1 MFRIGSL
8 KLSYTRTCPV
18 KSKRSPVFRAKT
30 KFATSAQLVSTAANI
45 AQKKYMGTLCQIC
58 GIFSSGKG
66 IANTHPFGCVLYK
79 EGLYCRIDA
88 AALFP
93 DGTGVGEL
101 TFLVSSRGNVF
112 FFNMLVVLILER
124 SCDTICSISI
134 GMPCLEMKSR
144 WWYGSQNARIDKK

>member
-18 KSKRSPVFRAKT
+18 KSKRSPVFRANT
-30 KFATSAQLVSTAANI
+30 WFATSAQLVSNAANI

-66 IANTHPFGCVLYK
+66 RAYTHPFGCVLYK
-79 EGLYCRIDA
+79 EGLYIFYSSYKCWNNLKVVFSNYSNIKVEEEYSPVSGGVYCRIDA
-88 AALFP
+88 VALFP

-112 FFNMLVVLILER
+112 F
-124 SCDTICSISI
+124 SIC
-134 GMPCLEMKSR
+134 
-144 WWYGSQNARIDKK
+144 W